1 VSDESSDSAPSPA
14 DRRPPSLRRR
24 IRSAFFLQVA
34 AIGMATVLGVYG
46 AYFVLEDV
54 LVRRALIE
62 EAAHYATRL
71 AADPDASLPDTYN
84 LRGFLYPP
92 RVGDPPVPLSLEKI
106 GIGYGNVPMEGRSDI
121 VHVSDTPVGRLY
133 LVFAQE
139 QVNRLALFFGFVPL
153 SIVLI
158 AIYLIVW
165 MTYRSSKRA
174 VSPVVWLANHVR
186 DWDPKRPDYDDLSP
200 ERLPPDAQ
208 GEVEM
213 LASAMRTFA
222 QRNQAFVARE
232 RDFTR
237 DASHE
242 LRSPLTIIKIA
253 SDILLTEDNLS
264 PFATRN
270 IDRIRRSAR
279 DMEALI
285 EAFPILARE
294 SDTGLP
300 IEDFLANDVVLEEI
314 ENAQALVHGKSVD
327 LRGEVSEK
335 LELHAPPR
343 VLAVVLSNLI
353 RNACQHTDEGE
364 VVVTIRSRTIR
375 VADTGTGMSEHDL
388 VNLFEPFYRGAL
400 SNGRGGHGIGMT
412 IVKRLCDRFG
422 WTIEVRSSPG
432 AGTAVTIGFP
442 TA

>member
-1 VSDESSDSAPSPA
+1 VSDESPDSAPSPA

-54 LVRRALIE
+54 LVRRALVE
-62 EAAHYATRL
+62 EAAHYSARL
-71 AADPDASLPDTYN
+71 AGDPDASLPDTYN

-92 RVGDPPVPLSLEKI
+92 RLGDPPVPLSLEKI
-106 GIGYGNVPMEGRSDI
+106 GVGYGSVPMEGRSDI
-121 VHVSDTPVGRLY
+121 VHVSDTPAGRLY

-153 SIVLI
+153 SIVLV

-213 LASAMRTFA
+213 LANAMRSFA
-222 QRNQAFVARE
+222 ERNQAFLSRE

-270 IDRIRRSAR
+270 IERIRRSAR

-285 EAFPILARE
+285 EAFLILARE

-300 IEDFLANDVVLEEI
+300 IEDFLANDLVLEEM
-314 ENAQALVHGKSVD
+314 ENAQPLVQGKPVALRSD
-327 LRGEVSEK
+327 TRDQ

-343 VLAVVLSNLI
+343 VLAVVLGNLI
-353 RNACQHTDEGE
+353 RNACQHTDAGE
-364 VVVTIRSRTIR
+364 VMVKVQARTIR
-375 VADTGTGMSEHDL
+375 VSDTGIGMSQHDL
-388 VNLFEPFYRGAL
+388 DNLFEPFYRGAL

-422 WTIEVRSSPG
+422 WGI
-432 AGTAVTIGFP
+432 AVTSEVGQGTVATLTFP
-442 TA
+442 PA